1 MAGAAGGWF
10 HKTWHSDIGYS
21 FRTSPVA
28 LVAALVAFVCVFS
41 AVFANLLAPHQ
52 PFDLATLELGD
63 AFLPPSWV
71 EGGNPKYLLGTD
83 DQGRDIL
90 SALMYGARISLLVG
104 LASVVLSVL
113 VGVTLGLL
121 AGFVGGRLD
130 AFIMRVCDVILSF
143 PAILVAL
150 LIAGVGRAM
159 FPNASEIVVFGVLI
173 LSISLAGGSGWV
185 QYART
190 VRGSTL
196 VERNKEYVQA
206 ARVMGVAPLRIMKRH
221 VLPNILGPVMVLAT
235 IQVATAIITEATLS
249 FLGVGV
255 PPNSPSLGTLI
266 QVGNKFLFSGNWW
279 ITVFPGTMLVMIA
292 LSVNL
297 LGDWLRDALNPRL
310 R

>member
-1 MAGAAGGWF
+1 MGRLAAA
-10 HKTWHSDIGYS
+10 WHSDVGYS

-28 LVAALVAFVCVFS
+28 LGAALIAFVCVFA
-41 AVFANLLAPHQ
+41 AVFANLVAPHH

-63 AFLPPSWV
+63 AFLPPAWV
-71 EGGNPKYLLGTD
+71 EGGSAKYLLGTD

-90 SALMYGARISLLVG
+90 SALMYGARISLFVG
-104 LASVVLSVL
+104 LASVVLSL
-113 VGVTLGLL
+113 LIGVSLGLL

-130 AFIMRVCDVILSF
+130 AVIMRVCDVILSF

-150 LIAGVGRAM
+150 LIAGVGRAL

-173 LSISLAGGSGWV
+173 LSISLAGGAGWV

-190 VRGSTL
+190 VRGSTM
-196 VERNKEYVQA
+196 VERNREYVQA
-206 ARVMGVAPLRIMKRH
+206 ARVTGVSPFRIMRRH
-221 VLPNILGPVMVLAT
+221 VLPNIMGPVMVLAT

-249 FLGVGV
+249 FLGVGA

-279 ITVFPGTMLVMIA
+279 ITVFPGMMLVLIA

>member
-1 MAGAAGGWF
+1 MAAGL
-10 HKTWHSDIGYS
+10 I
-21 FRTSPVA
+21 
-28 LVAALVAFVCVFS
+28 AFVCLFC
-41 AVFANLLAPHQ
+41 AVFANWVAPHN
-52 PFDLATLELGD
+52 PFDLATLELSD
-63 AFLPPSWV
+63 AFLPPLWLAD
-71 EGGNPKYLLGTD
+71 GNPKYLLGTD

-90 SALMYGARISLLVG
+90 SAIMFGARISLMVG
-104 LASVVLSVL
+104 LASVMLSAV
-113 VGVTLGLL
+113 VGVSLGLL

-130 AFIMRVCDVILSF
+130 AFIMRVCDVMLSF
-143 PAILVAL
+143 PVILIAL
-150 LIAGVGRAM
+150 LIAGVGRAL
-159 FPNASEIVVFGVLI
+159 FPDAPSAMVLGVLV
-173 LSISLAGGSGWV
+173 LSISLSGWV

-190 VRGSTL
+190 VRSSTL

-206 ARVMGVAPLRIMKRH
+206 ARLTGVSSLRIMRRH
-221 VLPNILGPVMVLAT
+221 VLPNVLGPVMVLAT

-249 FLGVGV
+249 FLGVGA

-279 ITVFPGTMLVMIA
+279 ITVFPGMMLVLIA

>member
-1 MAGAAGGWF
+1 MQAWL
-10 HKTWHSDIGYS
+10 TRVWDSEVCYS
-21 FRTSPVA
+21 FRHSPMA
-28 LVAALVAFVCVFS
+28 LAAGLIAFVCVFC
-41 AVFANLLAPHQ
+41 AVFANFVAPHN
-52 PFDLATLELGD
+52 PFDLATLELSD
-63 AFLPPSWV
+63 AFLPPAWAA
-71 EGGNPKYLLGTD
+71 EGQRKYLLGTD

-90 SALMYGARISLLVG
+90 SALMFGARISLFVG
-104 LASVVLSVL
+104 LASVAVSAV
-113 VGVTLGLL
+113 VGVSLGLL
-121 AGFVGGRLD
+121 AGFVGGALD
-130 AFIMRVCDVILSF
+130 AFIMRVCDVMLSF
-143 PAILVAL
+143 PVILIAL

-159 FPNASEIVVFGVLI
+159 FPNAPTAMVFGVLVV
-173 LSISLAGGSGWV
+173 SISLSGWV

-206 ARVMGVAPLRIMKRH
+206 ARLTGVSALRIMRRH
-221 VLPNILGPVMVLAT
+221 VLPNVLGPVMVLAT

-249 FLGVGV
+249 FLGVGA

-279 ITVFPGTMLVMIA
+279 ITVFPGMMLVLIA

>member
-1 MAGAAGGWF
+1 MRGF
-10 HKTWHSDIGYS
+10 LLRTWHGDLGYS

-28 LVAALVAFVCVFS
+28 MAAALIAFICLFC
-41 AVFANLLAPHQ
+41 AVFANVVAPHN
-52 PFDLATLELGD
+52 PFDLATLELSD
-63 AFLPPSWV
+63 AFLPPLWLAD
-71 EGGNPKYLLGTD
+71 GNPKYLLGTD

-90 SALMYGARISLLVG
+90 SALMFGARISLMVG
-104 LASVVLSVL
+104 LASVALSAA

-121 AGFVGGRLD
+121 AGFVGGTLD
-130 AFIMRVCDVILSF
+130 AFIMRVWDVMLSF
-143 PAILVAL
+143 PVILIAL
-150 LIAGVGRAM
+150 LIAGVGRAL
-159 FPNASEIVVFGVLI
+159 FPNAPSAMVFGVLI
-173 LSISLAGGSGWV
+173 LSISLTGWV

-190 VRGSTL
+190 VRGSTM
-196 VERNKEYVQA
+196 VERHKEYVQA
-206 ARVMGVAPLRIMKRH
+206 ARLTGVAPLRIMRRH
-221 VLPNILGPVMVLAT
+221 VLPNVLGPVMVLAT

-249 FLGVGV
+249 FLGVGA

-279 ITVFPGTMLVMIA
+279 ITVFPGLMLVLIA